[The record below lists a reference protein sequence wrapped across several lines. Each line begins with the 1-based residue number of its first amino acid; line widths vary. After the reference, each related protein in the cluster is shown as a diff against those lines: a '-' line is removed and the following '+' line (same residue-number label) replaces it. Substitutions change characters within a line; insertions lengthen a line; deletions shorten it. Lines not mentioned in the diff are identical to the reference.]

1 MSHRQLN
8 TSEIKLMVKQG
19 CVADDWKKVKF
30 KEPVDVSRFQN
41 VRFSGKNKL
50 GTFESEVELDQGVTH
65 PCGVYYSWLHNT
77 TVEDNSLILNVGRL
91 MNYYVGRDA
100 FLQNINL
107 ISVEG
112 KSTFGNGTEIEALN
126 EAGGRP
132 LKIFDK
138 LNAQIAYLMVL
149 YRDKEKTVS
158 QIDTLIDKY
167 VESIEKITG
176 TVGKS
181 ARIQN
186 SSIVRN
192 VNVGA
197 HASIQNATRLEN
209 GSIIS
214 NENAPVFIGD
224 KVIAENFIVQS
235 GSRIDGGAMLSNCF
249 VGQAVK
255 MGRQYSAENSAFFA
269 NSELFHGEAVALF
282 AGPYT
287 VTHHKS
293 TLMIAGLFSFFNAGS
308 GTNQSNH
315 LYKLGPVH
323 QGIVERG
330 AKTGSFSYLLWPS
343 RVGAFTA
350 VIGKHYVN
358 FDASDLPFSYISE
371 EDGKSVLTPAMNL
384 FTVGTRRDS
393 NKWPA
398 RDKRRDPNKRD
409 LIIFDLF
416 NPYTIG
422 KVLKGIEILRVLS
435 ESATKKQEFVNY
447 RGLQIKRLLLKTTAK
462 YYELAVKIF
471 IGESVID
478 QLQSLKKSVTFSEI
492 QRSLKPQVEPDS
504 EWIDMAGLIVSK
516 HSVNELLTS
525 LEEGKFST
533 LSKFNSALKDL
544 YCGYEKQSWAWCA
557 NLIEQRLN
565 TRIEKLTPTQ
575 LLDIVNGWR
584 DNTIKLNNMI
594 MKDALKEYDT
604 NAQTGFGIDGD
615 DEVKKLDF
623 EAVRGTSEENS
634 FIQDLKADSEHVESV
649 TTEITRMI
657 ERCL

>member
-1 MSHRQLN
+1 MSHREL
-8 TSEIKLMVKQG
+8 TASEIKQIESQG
-19 CVADDWKKVKF
+19 CLADDWSKVTF
-30 KEPVDVSRFQN
+30 KEPIDLNRFQN

-50 GTFESEVELDQGVTH
+50 GVFDADIELEKGMTH
-65 PCGVYYSWLHNT
+65 PSGIYYSWLHNV
-77 TVEDNSLILNVGRL
+77 TVDDNSLILNVGRAA
-91 MNYYVGRDA
+91 NYSVA
-100 FLQNINL
+100 SNVLLQNINA

-112 KSTFGNGTEIEALN
+112 KSAFGNGTEIEILN
-126 EAGGRP
+126 EGGGRP
-132 LKIFDK
+132 LKLFDQ
-138 LNAQIAYLMVL
+138 LNAQIAYMMVL
-149 YRDKEKTVS
+149 YRDKKQMIS
-158 QIDTLIDKY
+158 RLDGLIDQY
-167 VESIEKITG
+167 VKSVEKKTG
-176 TVGKS
+176 AIGANVIIINTG
-181 ARIQN
+181 
-186 SSIVRN
+186 IVKN
-192 VNVGA
+192 VNVGSYA
-197 HASIQNATRLEN
+197 NIQNATRLEN
-209 GSIIS
+209 GSILS
-214 NENAPVFIGD
+214 NESAPIFIGD

-269 NSELFHGEAVALF
+269 NSEAFHGEAVSLF

-343 RVGAFTA
+343 RVGAFSA

-371 EDGKSVLTPAMNL
+371 EEGKTVLTPAMNL

-398 RDKRRDPNKRD
+398 RDKRRDPEKRD

-422 KVLKGIEILRVLS
+422 KVLSGIQVLKNLAENAS
-435 ESATKKQEFVNY
+435 KKQEYVSY
-447 RGLQIKRLLLKTTAK
+447 HGLQIKRLLLKTTAK
-462 YYELAVKIF
+462 YYEMAVKIF

-478 QLQSLKKSVTFSEI
+478 QLQSLKNSVNFSEI
-492 QRSLKPQVEPDS
+492 QRSLKPQVTPNAR
-504 EWIDMAGLIVSK
+504 WIDMAGLITSK
-516 HSVNELLTS
+516 HAVDELLTS
-525 LEEGKFST
+525 LESGKVSSV
-533 LSKFNSALKDL
+533 LELNSALKDL

-557 NLIEQRLN
+557 DLIEKRLG
-565 TRIEKLTPTQ
+565 IDIQEISPEQ
-575 LLDIVNGWR
+575 LLDIVNDWR

-594 MKDALKEYDT
+594 MKDALKEYDS

-615 DEVKKLDF
+615 EAVRKQDF
-623 EAVRGTSEENS
+623 EAVRGTPEENK
-634 FIQDLKADSEHVESV
+634 FIRDLEADSEHVESV

>member
-1 MSHRQLN
+1 MSHRQLS
-8 TSEIKLMVKQG
+8 TSEIKQIEKQG

-30 KEPVDVSRFQN
+30 KEPVEVSHFQN

-50 GTFESEVELDQGVTH
+50 GIFDADVELAAGMIH
-65 PCGVYYSWLHNT
+65 PAGVYFSWLHNA

-91 MNYYVGRDA
+91 MNYSVGHDA
-100 FLQNINL
+100 ILQNINS

-112 KSTFGNGTEIEALN
+112 KSTFGNGTEIEILN
-126 EAGGRP
+126 EAGGRS

-149 YRDKEKTVS
+149 YRDKSKMIS
-158 QIDTLIDKY
+158 QLDNLVDKY
-167 VESIEKITG
+167 VGSIEKNTG
-176 TVGKS
+176 TVGNS
-181 ARIQN
+181 VQIQN
-186 SSIVRN
+186 TSIVKN

-214 NENAPVFIGD
+214 NENASVFIGD
-224 KVIAENFIVQS
+224 KVIAEHFIVQS
-235 GSRIDGGAMLSNCF
+235 GSKIDGGAMLSNCF

-350 VIGKHYVN
+350 VIGKHYAN

-371 EDGKSVLTPAMNL
+371 EDGKSALTPAMNL

-398 RDKRRDPNKRD
+398 RDKRRDSNKRD

-422 KVLKGIEILRVLS
+422 KVLKGIKILRELG

-447 RGLQIKRLLLKTTAK
+447 HGLQIKRLLLKTTAK
-462 YYELAVKIF
+462 YYEMAVKIF

-478 QLQSLKKSVTFSEI
+478 QLQSLKKSVTFAEI
-492 QRSLKPQVEPDS
+492 QRSLKPQVNSDS

-525 LEEGKFST
+525 LEEGKFNT
-533 LSKFNSALKDL
+533 VSKLNSALKDL
-544 YCGYEKQSWAWCA
+544 YCGYEKQSWGWCA
-557 NLIEQRLN
+557 HLIEQRLD
-565 TRIEKLTPTQ
+565 TKIEEITAEQ
-575 LLDIVNGWR
+575 LLDIVNDWR
-584 DNTIKLNNMI
+584 DNNIKLNNMI
-594 MKDALKEYDT
+594 MKDALKEYDS

-623 EAVRGTSEENS
+623 EAVRGTSEENN
-634 FIQDLKADSEHVESV
+634 FIQDLKADTEHVENV